1 MKVITY
7 VFTAGRKASII
18 NINNGA
24 LDFYYGSTLL
34 DSEKYNVQ
42 ILEFKNSFS
51 IYARTLN
58 RLEYYLSRLI
68 SLPLNFSK
76 IISKSN
82 FEMLKKSDHIIF
94 VSESTALST
103 LPMLLLLKSYN
114 IKTSL
119 FVMGLFSKKINFK
132 SLKFLHNFYV
142 RLIINVIDNIFF
154 LGKGELNLAK
164 KIYPNEQKFIFFPF
178 CIDTKFWSCETKD
191 LKEDRQILFVGNDG
205 NRNFQLLY
213 KIIKIMPN
221 YDFKVL
227 TNNKDHRFSDFKNV
241 EFLDGSWSKKAVTD
255 IELRKIYKE
264 SVLTILPLKNSF
276 QPSGQS
282 VALQSIA
289 SGTPV
294 LISKT
299 KGFWDGDLFND
310 NSEIFFTKS
319 DKEDEWKHQIEDIV
333 HNESLRKDISKKGK
347 NLILEEYSLE
357 KFILQLEQYL

>member
-1 MKVITY
+1 
-7 VFTAGRKASII
+7 
-18 NINNGA
+18 
-24 LDFYYGSTLL
+24 
-34 DSEKYNVQ
+34 
-42 ILEFKNSFS
+42 
-51 IYARTLN
+51 
-58 RLEYYLSRLI
+58 
-68 SLPLNFSK
+68 
-76 IISKSN
+76 
-82 FEMLKKSDHIIF
+82 
-94 VSESTALST
+94 
-103 LPMLLLLKSYN
+103 
-114 IKTSL
+114 
-119 FVMGLFSKKINFK
+119 MGLFSKKINFK
-132 SLKFLHNFYV
+132 SLKFLHNFYI
-142 RLIINVIDNIFF
+142 RLVINAIDNIFF